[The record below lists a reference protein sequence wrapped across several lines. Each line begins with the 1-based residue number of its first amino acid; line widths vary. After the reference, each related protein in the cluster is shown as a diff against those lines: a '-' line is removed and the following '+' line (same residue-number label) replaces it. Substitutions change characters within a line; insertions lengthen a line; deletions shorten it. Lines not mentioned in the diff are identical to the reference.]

1 MCTGYSWEKS
11 IDDDFYNRIK
21 VGWKDEESKKM
32 DVGAAADQESINRYG
47 LLQYFET
54 SASGI
59 DNAAKAQERANNLLK
74 LYNHEKES
82 LKLECLGDLRVRA
95 GNSIYGSIDEIG
107 LGHRLIVK
115 KVTHDF
121 LPVHRNGAN
130 ELFNV
135 IKTIVNNYL
144 NNRKVAAVVIGEYK
158 GNSVMVGN
166 LPIPMSMITGNMV
179 SKIAAGDKVRLLRN
193 DGGREY
199 YILEII
205 GKPYQTGG

>member
-1 MCTGYSWEKS
+1 MN
-11 IDDDFYNRIK
+11 D
-21 VGWKDEESKKM
+21 
-32 DVGAAADQESINRYG
+32 
-47 LLQYFET
+47 
-54 SASGI
+54 
-59 DNAAKAQERANNLLK
+59 
-74 LYNHEKES
+74 
-82 LKLECLGDLRVRA
+82 
-95 GNSIYGSIDEIG
+95 
-107 LGHRLIVK
+107 
-115 KVTHDF
+115 
-121 LPVHRNGAN
+121 RNGAN

-166 LPIPMSMITGNMV
+166 LPIPMSMITG
-179 SKIAAGDKVRLLRN
+179 KIAAGDKVRLLRN